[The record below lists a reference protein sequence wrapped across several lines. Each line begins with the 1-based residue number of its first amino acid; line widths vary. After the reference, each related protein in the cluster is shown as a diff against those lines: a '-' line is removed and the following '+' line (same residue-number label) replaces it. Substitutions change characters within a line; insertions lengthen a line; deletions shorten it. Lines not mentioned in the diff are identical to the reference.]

1 MKSSNYVTL
10 SGRGIIGNKR
20 DSSQGRKMKPNG
32 KVFRISL
39 LVLAFI
45 FPIIPDTECLGGMM
59 IYPYRH
65 KGRPLCME
73 SFVKS

>member
-1 MKSSNYVTL
+1 
-10 SGRGIIGNKR
+10 
-20 DSSQGRKMKPNG
+20 MKPNG